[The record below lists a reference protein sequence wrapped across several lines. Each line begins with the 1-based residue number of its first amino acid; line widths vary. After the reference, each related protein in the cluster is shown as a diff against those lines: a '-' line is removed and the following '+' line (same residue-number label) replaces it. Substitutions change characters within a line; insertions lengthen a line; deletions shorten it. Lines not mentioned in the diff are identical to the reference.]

1 MTTLIEVKARCHDGE
16 AMRQRLGELAA
27 AAAAASAASSATTP
41 SPPPSP
47 PTTLQQD
54 DTFFVCAKGRLK
66 LRELAPDRGRL
77 IFYVRGDGAGAKQ
90 TDFVVSKTDAPAALR
105 ECLALAY
112 GVLGRVQK
120 TRTVFELGRGVRA
133 HLDQVLGLGCFV
145 ELEVV
150 LDGAVVDAARG
161 EALIGEAMAALGIRR
176 EDLLSGAYL
185 DLLMAG
191 RAAG

>member
-1 MTTLIEVKARCHDGE
+1 MTTLIEVKARCHDDE

-27 AAAAASAASSATTP
+27 AAAASAASSATP
-41 SPPPSP
+41 P

-54 DTFFVCAKGRLK
+54 DTFFVCTRGRLK
-66 LRELAPDRGRL
+66 LRELAPDLGRL

-90 TDFVVSKTDAPAALR
+90 TDFVVSKTDTPAALC

-133 HLDQVLGLGCFV
+133 HLDQVLGLGGFV

-150 LDGAVVDAARG
+150 LDGAAVDAARG
-161 EALIGEAMAALGIRR
+161 EALIGEAMAALRIRR

>member
-1 MTTLIEVKARCHDGE
+1 MTALIEVKARCHDEE
-16 AMRQRLGELAA
+16 AMRQRLGEM
-27 AAAAASAASSATTP
+27 AAASGST
-41 SPPPSP
+41 PPSP

-66 LRELAPDRGRL
+66 LCELAPDRGRL

-120 TRTVFELGRGVRA
+120 TRTVFELGRGVR
-133 HLDQVLGLGCFV
+133 
-145 ELEVV
+145 
-150 LDGAVVDAARG
+150 GA
-161 EALIGEAMAALGIRR
+161 
-176 EDLLSGAYL
+176 S
-185 DLLMAG
+185 
-191 RAAG
+191 

>member
-16 AMRQRLGELAA
+16 AMRERLGELAA
-27 AAAAASAASSATTP
+27 AAAAASAASSAT
-41 SPPPSP
+41 PPPSP

-161 EALIGEAMAALGIRR
+161 EALIGEAMATLGIRR

-185 DLLMAG
+185 DLLMAV
-191 RAAG
+191 RAEG

>member
-1 MTTLIEVKARCHDGE
+1 MTTLIEVKARCHDVE

-27 AAAAASAASSATTP
+27 AAAASAASSAT
-41 SPPPSP
+41 PPPHRHPQRFSK
-47 PTTLQQD
+47 TTR
-54 DTFFVCAKGRLK
+54 FSS
-66 LRELAPDRGRL
+66 APRVRL

-120 TRTVFELGRGVRA
+120 TRTVFQLGRGVRA
-133 HLDQVLGLGCFV
+133 HLDQVLGLGGFV